1 MADWS
6 DKVVP
11 YMYVF
16 LQLLRMYKD
25 SDVSKPIS
33 IIWSIILAVLAM
45 AGAFVLDAMKN
56 TSLLDASSS
65 VDLTE

>member
-25 SDVSKPIS
+25 SDVSKPFS